1 MKTTQ
6 RIARQFWL
14 CALLSGMACLP
25 VMAQQTAK
33 DKGEVTIKI
42 IERNGDEVRE
52 TNRTYRLDSN
62 DDRDKIAMKLVDSLR
77 AAHPNDRKRQVT
89 IIIDEQGGNYIRQQF
104 GPGDAYARRPRAGA
118 DSRPGANWE
127 FDFRANIDSMAG
139 KVDRFFRYDFEPKL
153 NRVFD
158 GWAQTY
164 NGKAKPSTIRSLD
177 VFPNNPDKDQLNIR
191 FTAPAKGDID
201 IVVTTAK
208 GKEVS
213 RRAIND
219 FSGEYVGQIDL
230 GKKVT
235 PGVYFVT
242 VTQNE
247 DGAVKRVVV
256 E

>member
-1 MKTTQ
+1 MKTTRLTAQ
-6 RIARQFWL
+6 RLWL
-14 CALLSGMACLP
+14 SALLLGMATLP
-25 VMAQQTAK
+25 GLAQQTAK

-42 IERNGDEVRE
+42 IERNGDQVRE

-62 DDRDKIAMKLVDSLR
+62 DDRDKIAMKLVDSLK
-77 AAHPNDRKRQVT
+77 AAHPNERGRQVT
-89 IIIDEQGGNYIRQQF
+89 IIIDEGEGNRVRQR
-104 GPGDAYARRPRAGA
+104 PGSGDVYARRPYSVPQWEYDIRTNV
-118 DSRPGANWE
+118 DSV
-127 FDFRANIDSMAG
+127 AG

-153 NRVFD
+153 NRVFE
-158 GWAQTY
+158 GWSSTY
-164 NGKAKPSTIRSLD
+164 NGATKPSTIRSLD

-213 RRAIND
+213 RRTIND
-219 FSGEYVGQIDL
+219 FSGEYVGQINLD
-230 GKKVT
+230 KKIT
-235 PGVYFVT
+235 PGVYFVS

>member
-1 MKTTQ
+1 MKTIRLT
-6 RIARQFWL
+6 ARQFWFFT
-14 CALLSGMACLP
+14 LLFSTLTAP
-25 VMAQQTAK
+25 VLAQKTTK

-52 TNRTYRLDSN
+52 TNRTYRLDST
-62 DDRDKIAMKLVDSLR
+62 DDRDKIAMKLVDSLK

-89 IIIDEQGGNYIRQQF
+89 IIIDEGDGSRVRQQF
-104 GPGDAYARRPRAGA
+104 GPGDMYARRPYSVPQWEYNLRNNV
-118 DSRPGANWE
+118 DSV
-127 FDFRANIDSMAG
+127 AG
-139 KVDRFFRYDFEPKL
+139 KVDRFFRYDFEPRL
-153 NRVFD
+153 NQVFD

-164 NGKAKPSTIRSLD
+164 NSKAKPSTIRSLD

-191 FTAPAKGDID
+191 FTAPAKGNID
-201 IVVTTAK
+201 ITVTTAK

-213 RRAIND
+213 RREIKN

-230 GKKVT
+230 GNKIA

>member
-6 RIARQFWL
+6 IIHQRFWL
-14 CALLSGMACLP
+14 SALLFGLVLSP
-25 VMAQQTAK
+25 VLAQQTPK
-33 DKGEVTIKI
+33 EKGEVTIKI
-42 IERNGDEVRE
+42 IERNGDQVRE

-62 DDRDKIAMKLVDSLR
+62 DDRDKIAMKLVDSLK
-77 AAHPNDRKRQVT
+77 AAHPNERKRQVT
-89 IIIDEQGGNYIRQQF
+89 IIIDEGEGNRVRQRI
-104 GPGDAYARRPRAGA
+104 GPGDVYARRPYSVPQWEYELRTGV
-118 DSRPGANWE
+118 DSV
-127 FDFRANIDSMAG
+127 AG

-153 NRVFD
+153 NRVFE
-158 GWAQTY
+158 GWSSTY
-164 NGKAKPSTIRSLD
+164 NGATKPSSIRSLD

-191 FTAPAKGDID
+191 FIAPAKGDID
-201 IVVTTAK
+201 IVVATAK

-213 RRAIND
+213 RRTIKN

-230 GKKVT
+230 GKKIA

>member
-1 MKTTQ
+1 MKTTRFTAQ
-6 RIARQFWL
+6 RFWL
-14 CALLSGMACLP
+14 FALFLGTATVPAL
-25 VMAQQTAK
+25 AQQPAK
-33 DKGEVTIKI
+33 DKGDVTIKI
-42 IERNGDEVRE
+42 IERNGDQVRE

-62 DDRDKIAMKLVDSLR
+62 DDRDKIAMKLVDSLK
-77 AAHPNDRKRQVT
+77 AAHPNERKRQVT
-89 IIIDEQGGNYIRQQF
+89 IIIDEGEGSRVRERL
-104 GPGDAYARRPRAGA
+104 GPGDVYARRPYPVPKWEYDVRTNL
-118 DSRPGANWE
+118 DSIN
-127 FDFRANIDSMAG
+127 G
-139 KVDRFFRYDFEPKL
+139 KVDRFLRYNFEPGL

-158 GWAQTY
+158 TWSNNHTI
-164 NGKAKPSTIRSLD
+164 NVKPSTIRSLD

-213 RRAIND
+213 RRAITD

-230 GKKVT
+230 GKKIT

>member
-6 RIARQFWL
+6 QMARRFWL
-14 CALLSGMACLP
+14 SALLLGMATLP
-25 VMAQQTAK
+25 GLAQQTTK
-33 DKGEVTIKI
+33 DKGDVTIKI
-42 IERNGDEVRE
+42 IERNGDQVRE

-62 DDRDKIAMKLVDSLR
+62 DDRDKIAMKLVDSLK
-77 AAHPNDRKRQVT
+77 AAHPNERSRQVT
-89 IIIDEQGGNYIRQQF
+89 IIIDEGSGNRIRQQF
-104 GPGDAYARRPRAGA
+104 GSGDVYARRPYTV
-118 DSRPGANWE
+118 PQWE
-127 FDFRANIDSMAG
+127 YDFRNNVDSAVG
-139 KVDRFFRYDFEPKL
+139 KVDRFFRYDFEPGL

-158 GWAQTY
+158 NWSRTY
-164 NGKAKPSTIRSLD
+164 NGATKPSTIRSLD
-177 VFPNNPDKDQLNIR
+177 VYPNNPDKDQLNIR

-213 RRAIND
+213 RRSIND
-219 FSGEYVGQIDL
+219 FSGEYIGQIDL
-230 GKKVT
+230 GKKIA
-235 PGVYFVT
+235 PGVYFVS

>member
-1 MKTTQ
+1 MKTT
-6 RIARQFWL
+6 RQTAQEL
-14 CALLSGMACLP
+14 LLSALLLGMVTLP
-25 VMAQQTAK
+25 GLAQQTAK

-42 IERNGDEVRE
+42 IERNGDQVRE
-52 TNRTYRLDSN
+52 TTRTYRLDSN
-62 DDRDKIAMKLVDSLR
+62 DDRDKIAMKLVDSLK
-77 AAHPNDRKRQVT
+77 AAHPNERKRQVT
-89 IIIDEQGGNYIRQQF
+89 IIIDEGEGNRIRQR
-104 GPGDAYARRPRAGA
+104 PGSSDVYARRPYSVPQWEYDIRTGV
-118 DSRPGANWE
+118 DSV
-127 FDFRANIDSMAG
+127 AG
-139 KVDRFFRYDFEPKL
+139 KVDRFFRYDFEPGL

-158 GWAQTY
+158 NWSRTY
-164 NGKAKPSTIRSLD
+164 NGAMKPSTIRSLD

-213 RRAIND
+213 RRTIND
-219 FSGEYVGQIDL
+219 FSGEYVGQINL

-235 PGVYFVT
+235 PGVYFVS

>member
-1 MKTTQ
+1 MKTTRLSAQ
-6 RIARQFWL
+6 GFWL
-14 CALLSGMACLP
+14 SALFFSLAVSP
-25 VMAQQTAK
+25 VLAQQPSK
-33 DKGEVTIKI
+33 SKGEVTIKI
-42 IERNGDEVRE
+42 IERNGSEVRE

-62 DDRDKIAMKLVDSLR
+62 DDRDKIAMKLVDSLK
-77 AAHPNDRKRQVT
+77 AAHPNESKRQVT
-89 IIIDEQGGNYIRQQF
+89 IIIDEGEGNRTRQQF
-104 GPGDAYARRPRAGA
+104 GQGDVYARRPY
-118 DSRPGANWE
+118 SVPQWE
-127 FDFRANIDSMAG
+127 YDFRNNVDSVAG
-139 KVDRFFRYDFEPKL
+139 KVDRFFRYNFEPGL

-158 GWAQTY
+158 GWSNNY
-164 NGKAKPSTIRSLD
+164 NGKVKPSSIRSLD

-201 IVVTTAK
+201 IAVTTAK

-213 RRAIND
+213 RREIKD
-219 FSGEYVGQIDL
+219 FSGEYVGQIKL

>member
-1 MKTTQ
+1 MKTTRITAQ
-6 RIARQFWL
+6 RLWL
-14 CALLSGMACLP
+14 PGLLFALTLSP
-25 VMAQQTAK
+25 VLAQQTAK

-42 IERNGDEVRE
+42 IERNGDQVRE
-52 TNRTYRLDSN
+52 TSRTYRLDSN
-62 DDRDKIAMKLVDSLR
+62 DDRDKIAMKLVDSLK

-89 IIIDEQGGNYIRQQF
+89 IIIDEGEGSRVRKQF
-104 GPGDAYARRPRAGA
+104 GSGDVYARRPYSVPQWEYELRTGV
-118 DSRPGANWE
+118 DSV
-127 FDFRANIDSMAG
+127 AG

-153 NRVFD
+153 NRVFE
-158 GWAQTY
+158 GWSNTY
-164 NGKAKPSTIRSLD
+164 NGPTKPSTIRGLD

-201 IVVTTAK
+201 IVVSTAK

-213 RRAIND
+213 RRTIND

-230 GKKVT
+230 GKKIT

-247 DGAVKRVVV
+247 DGSVKRVVV

>member
-1 MKTTQ
+1 MKTARFTAQ
-6 RIARQFWL
+6 RFWL
-14 CALLSGMACLP
+14 FALLLGTATTP
-25 VMAQQTAK
+25 VLAQQTTK
-33 DKGEVTIKI
+33 DKGDVTIKI
-42 IERNGDEVRE
+42 IERNGEQVRE

-62 DDRDKIAMKLVDSLR
+62 DDRDKIAMKLVDSLK
-77 AAHPNDRKRQVT
+77 AAHPNERKRQVT
-89 IIIDEQGGNYIRQQF
+89 IIIDEGEGNRVRQRP
-104 GPGDAYARRPRAGA
+104 GPGDVYARRPYPVPQWEYDVRTGV
-118 DSRPGANWE
+118 DS
-127 FDFRANIDSMAG
+127 ITG
-139 KVDRFFRYDFEPKL
+139 KVDRFFRYNFEPGL

-158 GWAQTY
+158 NWS
-164 NGKAKPSTIRSLD
+164 NNHNVNVKPSTIRSLD

-191 FTAPAKGDID
+191 FTAPAKGNID

-213 RRAIND
+213 RRSITD

-230 GKKVT
+230 GKKIT